1 MLFNKPDAF
10 FKILSLRGEHQSTVF
25 NIALNYIKESR
36 LALSYASFG
45 IGYLLWFWFVVVYAM
60 GKRDQI
66 VPITTF
72 IFLMTV
78 CALSKDVHTFG
89 WFLMPIYPFMA
100 IAGGLFLRDFIS
112 RPNTAKALL
121 LLLVLMAV
129 PLKEVLPVELCKSA
143 LVVSMVSCGRDSTF
157 LAFDFFKHRIT
168 ATVAKVK
175 RCYTYITL
183 VIVMNVYSVYHLP
196 DLYDQ

>member
-1 MLFNKPDAF
+1 MLLAACYFLYNYLINPEAF

-45 IGYLLWFWFVVVYAM
+45 IGYLLWFWFVIVYAM

-121 LLLVLMAV
+121 LLLVLLAV
-129 PLKEVLPVELCKSA
+129 PLKEVLPGGAVQIG
-143 LVVSMVSCGRDSTF
+143 LVVSRVSRGRYNTF
-157 LAFDFFKHRIT
+157 SCL
-168 ATVAKVK
+168 
-175 RCYTYITL
+175 
-183 VIVMNVYSVYHLP
+183 
-196 DLYDQ
+196 

>member
-1 MLFNKPDAF
+1 M
-10 FKILSLRGEHQSTVF
+10 
-25 NIALNYIKESR
+25 
-36 LALSYASFG
+36 SYASFG

-100 IAGGLFLRDFIS
+100 IAGGLFWRDFIS

-143 LVVSMVSCGRDSTF
+143 WLFRWYLAVGIVPF
-157 LAFDFFKHRIT
+157 LAFDFLQYLSLPPRKNQIVGT
-168 ATVAKVK
+168 IAKGA
-175 RCYTYITL
+175 CYAYIS
-183 VIVMNVYSVYHLP
+183 VFIVMNVYMVYHLQ
-196 DLYDQ
+196 DIYDPLKVMLNY